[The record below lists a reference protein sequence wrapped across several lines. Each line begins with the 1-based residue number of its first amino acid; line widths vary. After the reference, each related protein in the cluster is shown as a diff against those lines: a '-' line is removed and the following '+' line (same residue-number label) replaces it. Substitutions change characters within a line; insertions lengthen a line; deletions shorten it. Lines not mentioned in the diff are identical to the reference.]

1 MKSNKGKHNVLIWR
15 GITQNI
21 CMNQRQIV
29 WKAALQRRTSRS
41 WMDVS
46 QQHASAVK
54 EGQQHP

>member
-1 MKSNKGKHNVLIWR
+1 
-15 GITQNI
+15 
-21 CMNQRQIV
+21 MNQRQIV